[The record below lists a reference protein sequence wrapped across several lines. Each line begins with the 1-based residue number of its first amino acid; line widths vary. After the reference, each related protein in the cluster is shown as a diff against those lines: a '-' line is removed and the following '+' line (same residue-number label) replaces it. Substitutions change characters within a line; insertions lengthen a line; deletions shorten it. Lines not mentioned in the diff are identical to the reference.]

1 MLQEVFYWIFNMSI
15 AASITGGLVMLL
27 RLIRWIPRRISI
39 FLWMIPFIRMAFPL
53 GVNSP
58 YGLMALISKIT
69 SKTVTVYQLHD
80 EIVFSSTNY
89 IMLADSY
96 FPVVYRTS
104 TLENIFSVASL
115 VWIVV
120 LLAIILMMLVTYFT
134 TMHEIKASAHFTDN
148 IYLSDKVISPAVYGI
163 IRPKIILPVD
173 SKDRE
178 LIILHEKTH
187 IKRLDNLW
195 RILAFMITALHW
207 FNPLSWIFLK
217 EFLADIELSCDECVI
232 KRLGTDHIKEYA
244 LTLIESKKGTT
255 VFASTFGGAKIRTR
269 IENILSFKKL
279 TGFSLIVFTVML
291 GVIFYALLT
300 NAG

>member
-27 RLIRWIPRRISI
+27 RLIRWIPRRISV

-53 GVNSP
+53 GINSP

-69 SKTVTVYQLHD
+69 SKTVLVYQLHD

-115 VWIVV
+115 IWIVV
-120 LLAIILMMLVTYFT
+120 FLAIILMMLVTYFT

-163 IRPKIILPVD
+163 ISPKIILPVD

-195 RILAFMITALHW
+195 RILAFMIAALHW

-217 EFLADIELSCDECVI
+217 KFLADIELSCDECVI
-232 KRLGTDHIKEYA
+232 KRLGTDRIKEYA
-244 LTLIESKKGTT
+244 LALIESKKGTT

-269 IENILSFKKL
+269 IENILSFKRL
-279 TGFSLIVFTVML
+279 TGFSLIVFTVLL